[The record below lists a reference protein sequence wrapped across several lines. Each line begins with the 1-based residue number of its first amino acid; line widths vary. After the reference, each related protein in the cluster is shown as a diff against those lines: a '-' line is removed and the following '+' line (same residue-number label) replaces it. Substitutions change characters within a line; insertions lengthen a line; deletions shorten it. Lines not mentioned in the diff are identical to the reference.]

1 MNYLLSRKTI
11 LLGFVFLTFSSIHFA
26 VAQSNNANDAMLNKL
41 TPAEIKKGWKL
52 LFDGSTLTGWKT
64 YNRTDMATSWGVKDG
79 AIFLDAKKG
88 RSDVAKGDL
97 VTLEDYDDF
106 EFSVEWKISDCG
118 NSGIMYRI
126 VEDPKY
132 KQPYLT
138 GPEMQVLDNK
148 CHPDAKIITHRSGDF
163 YDVMDSKTENVKPAG
178 EWNSVRI
185 IMKGYKLEQWQNG
198 VRQIKLTLGSDEINA
213 IVEKSKWK
221 NQKDWGKALIGKI
234 GLQDHGD
241 AVWFR
246 NIKIR
251 SL

>member
-88 RSDVAKGDL
+88 RSDIAKGDL

-163 YDVMDSKTENVKPAG
+163 YDVMASKTENVKPAG
-178 EWNSVRI
+178 EWNSVKI

>member
-1 MNYLLSRKTI
+1 MNYLFSRKTI

-26 VAQSNNANDAMLNKL
+26 VAQSNNANDAMPNKL

-64 YNRTDMATSWGVKDG
+64 YNRSDMATSWGVKDG

-163 YDVMDSKTENVKPAG
+163 YDVMASKTENVKPAG

>member
-88 RSDVAKGDL
+88 RSDIAKGDL

-163 YDVMDSKTENVKPAG
+163 YDVMASKTDHVKPAG
-178 EWNSVRI
+178 EWNSVKI

>member
-11 LLGFVFLTFSSIHFA
+11 LLGFVFLTFSTVHFA

-88 RSDVAKGDL
+88 RSDIAKGDL

-163 YDVMDSKTENVKPAG
+163 YDVMASKTENVKPAG
-178 EWNSVRI
+178 EWNSVKI

>member
-11 LLGFVFLTFSSIHFA
+11 LLGFVFLTFSSVHFA

-64 YNRTDMATSWGVKDG
+64 YNRTDMATSWGVRDG

-106 EFSVEWKISDCG
+106 EFTAEWKISECG
-118 NSGIMYRI
+118 NSGVMYRI

-163 YDVMDSKTENVKPAG
+163 YDVMASKTENVKPAG
-178 EWNSVRI
+178 EWNSIRI

>member
-1 MNYLLSRKTI
+1 MNYLFSRKTI

-26 VAQSNNANDAMLNKL
+26 VAQSNNANDAMPNKL

-163 YDVMDSKTENVKPAG
+163 YDVMASKTENVKPAG

>member
-11 LLGFVFLTFSSIHFA
+11 LLGFVFLTFSSVHFVA
-26 VAQSNNANDAMLNKL
+26 AQSYNAHDAMLNKL

-88 RSDVAKGDL
+88 RSDIAKGDL

-106 EFSVEWKISDCG
+106 EFSVEWKISECG

-163 YDVMDSKTENVKPAG
+163 YDVMASKTENVKPAG
-178 EWNSVRI
+178 EWNSVKI

-213 IVEKSKWK
+213 IVAKSKWK

>member
-1 MNYLLSRKTI
+1 MNYLLMRKTT
-11 LLGFVFLTFSSIHFA
+11 LLGFVFLSQVMFINTF
-26 VAQSNNANDAMLNKL
+26 AQSSGSNGSMLNKL
-41 TPAEIKKGWKL
+41 STAEIKKGWKL

-64 YNRTDMATSWGVKDG
+64 YNRTDMATSWSVKDG

-88 RSDVAKGDL
+88 RSEIAKGDL

-106 EFSVEWKISDCG
+106 ELSLEWKISECG

-163 YDVMDSKTENVKPAG
+163 YDVMASKTENVKPAG
-178 EWNSVRI
+178 EWNAVRI

-198 VRQIKLTLGSDEINA
+198 VKQIKLTLGSDEINA

-241 AVWFR
+241 PVWFR

>member
-1 MNYLLSRKTI
+1 
-11 LLGFVFLTFSSIHFA
+11 
-26 VAQSNNANDAMLNKL
+26 
-41 TPAEIKKGWKL
+41 
-52 LFDGSTLTGWKT
+52 
-64 YNRTDMATSWGVKDG
+64 
-79 AIFLDAKKG
+79 
-88 RSDVAKGDL
+88 
-97 VTLEDYDDF
+97 
-106 EFSVEWKISDCG
+106 
-118 NSGIMYRI
+118 
-126 VEDPKY
+126 
-132 KQPYLT
+132 
-138 GPEMQVLDNK
+138 MQVLDNK

-163 YDVMDSKTENVKPAG
+163 YDVMASKTENVKPAG
-178 EWNSVRI
+178 EWNSIRI

-213 IVEKSKWK
+213 IVAKSKWK

>member
-1 MNYLLSRKTI
+1 MNYLLSRKTF

-88 RSDVAKGDL
+88 RSDIAKGDL

-106 EFSVEWKISDCG
+106 EFTAEWKISDCG

-126 VEDPKY
+126 VEDQKY

-163 YDVMDSKTENVKPAG
+163 YDVMASKTENVKPAG

>member
-163 YDVMDSKTENVKPAG
+163 YDVMASKTENVKPAG

-185 IMKGYKLEQWQNG
+185 IMKGYQLEQWQNG

>member
-11 LLGFVFLTFSSIHFA
+11 LLGFVFLTFSSIHFD

-88 RSDVAKGDL
+88 RSDIAKGDL

-163 YDVMDSKTENVKPAG
+163 YDVMASKTENVKPAG

>member
-1 MNYLLSRKTI
+1 MNYLFSRKTI

-26 VAQSNNANDAMLNKL
+26 VAQSNDANDAMLNKL

-163 YDVMDSKTENVKPAG
+163 YDVMASKTENVKPPG
-178 EWNSVRI
+178 EWNSVKI

>member
-163 YDVMDSKTENVKPAG
+163 YDVMASKTENVKPAG

-198 VRQIKLTLGSDEINA
+198 VRQIKLTMGSDEINA

>member
-1 MNYLLSRKTI
+1 
-11 LLGFVFLTFSSIHFA
+11 
-26 VAQSNNANDAMLNKL
+26 
-41 TPAEIKKGWKL
+41 
-52 LFDGSTLTGWKT
+52 
-64 YNRTDMATSWGVKDG
+64 MATSWGVKDG

-88 RSDVAKGDL
+88 RSDIAKGDL

-163 YDVMDSKTENVKPAG
+163 YDVMASKSENVKPAG
-178 EWNSVRI
+178 EWNSVKI

-213 IVEKSKWK
+213 IVAKSKWK

>member
-79 AIFLDAKKG
+79 AVFLDAKKG
-88 RSDVAKGDL
+88 RSDIAKGDL

-163 YDVMDSKTENVKPAG
+163 YDVMASKTENVKPAG

-185 IMKGYKLEQWQNG
+185 IVKGYKLEQWQNG

>member
-26 VAQSNNANDAMLNKL
+26 VAQSNDANDAMLNKL

-97 VTLEDYDDF
+97 VTLVDYDDF

-163 YDVMDSKTENVKPAG
+163 YDVMASKTENVKPAG
-178 EWNSVRI
+178 EWNSVKI

>member
-64 YNRTDMATSWGVKDG
+64 YNRTDMATSWGVRDG

-88 RSDVAKGDL
+88 RSDIAKGDL

-163 YDVMDSKTENVKPAG
+163 YDVMASKTENVKPAG

>member
-11 LLGFVFLTFSSIHFA
+11 LLGFVFLTISSIHFA

-163 YDVMDSKTENVKPAG
+163 YDVMASKTENVKPAG
-178 EWNSVRI
+178 QWNSVRI

>member
-163 YDVMDSKTENVKPAG
+163 YDVMASKTENVKPAG

-221 NQKDWGKALIGKI
+221 NQKDWGKALIGKF

>member
-11 LLGFVFLTFSSIHFA
+11 LLGFVFLTFSTVHFA

-88 RSDVAKGDL
+88 RSDIAKGDL

-106 EFSVEWKISDCG
+106 EFTAEWKISECG
-118 NSGIMYRI
+118 NSGVMYRI

-163 YDVMDSKTENVKPAG
+163 YDVMASKTENVKPAG
-178 EWNSVRI
+178 EWNSVKI

-213 IVEKSKWK
+213 IVAKSKWK

>member
-11 LLGFVFLTFSSIHFA
+11 LLGFVFLTFSSVHFVA
-26 VAQSNNANDAMLNKL
+26 AQSNNANDAMLNKL

-88 RSDVAKGDL
+88 RSDIAKGDL

-106 EFSVEWKISDCG
+106 EFSVEWKISECG

-163 YDVMDSKTENVKPAG
+163 YDVMASKTENVKPAG
-178 EWNSVRI
+178 EWNSVKI

>member
-11 LLGFVFLTFSSIHFA
+11 LFGFVFLIFSSIHFA

-64 YNRTDMATSWGVKDG
+64 YNRSDMATSWGVKDG

-148 CHPDAKIITHRSGDF
+148 CHPDAKIVTHRSGDF
-163 YDVMDSKTENVKPAG
+163 YDVMASKTENVKPAG
-178 EWNSVRI
+178 EWNSVKI

>member
-11 LLGFVFLTFSSIHFA
+11 LLGFVFLTFSSTHFA
-26 VAQSNNANDAMLNKL
+26 VAQSNDANDAMLNKL

-163 YDVMDSKTENVKPAG
+163 YDVMASKTENVKPAG

>member
-26 VAQSNNANDAMLNKL
+26 VAQSNNANDSMLNKL

-64 YNRTDMATSWGVKDG
+64 YNRSDMATSWGVKDG

-163 YDVMDSKTENVKPAG
+163 YDVMASKTENVKPAG
-178 EWNSVRI
+178 EWNSVKI

>member
-88 RSDVAKGDL
+88 RSDIAKGDL

-106 EFSVEWKISDCG
+106 EFTAEWKISDCG

-138 GPEMQVLDNK
+138 GPEMQVLDNDG
-148 CHPDAKIITHRSGDF
+148 HADGKIIKHRSGDL
-163 YDVMDSKTENVKPAG
+163 YDLIKSYKETVKPVG
-178 EWNSVRI
+178 EWNTGRI
-185 IMKGYKLEQWQNG
+185 VNNKGLLQLYLNGTLVVETRTDDQNWKDLIANSKFKNMPDFG
-198 VRQIKLTLGSDEINA
+198 KFLKGH
-213 IVEKSKWK
+213 IV
-221 NQKDWGKALIGKI
+221 
-234 GLQDHGD
+234 LQDHGND
-241 AVWFR
+241 VWYR
-246 NIKIR
+246 SIKIK

>member
-1 MNYLLSRKTI
+1 MNYLLMRKTTV
-11 LLGFVFLTFSSIHFA
+11 LGFVFLSQVMFSNTF
-26 VAQSNNANDAMLNKL
+26 AQSSDSNGSMLNKL
-41 TPAEIKKGWKL
+41 SAAEIKKGWKL
-52 LFDGSTLTGWKT
+52 LFDGTTLTGWKT
-64 YNRTDMATSWGVKDG
+64 YNRTDMATSWSVKDG

-88 RSDVAKGDL
+88 RSEIAKGDL

-106 EFSVEWKISDCG
+106 ELSLEWKISECG

-163 YDVMDSKTENVKPAG
+163 YDVMASKTENVKPAG
-178 EWNSVRI
+178 EWNAVRI

-198 VRQIKLTLGSDEINA
+198 VKQIKLTLGSEEINA

-241 AVWFR
+241 PVWFR

>member
-11 LLGFVFLTFSSIHFA
+11 LFGFVFLIFSSIHFA

-64 YNRTDMATSWGVKDG
+64 YNRSDMATSWGVKDG

-163 YDVMDSKTENVKPAG
+163 YDVMASKTENVKPAG
-178 EWNSVRI
+178 EWNSVKI

>member
-1 MNYLLSRKTI
+1 MNYLLMRKTT
-11 LLGFVFLTFSSIHFA
+11 LLGFVFLSQVMFSNTF
-26 VAQSNNANDAMLNKL
+26 AQSSGSNGSMLNKL
-41 TPAEIKKGWKL
+41 STAEIKKGWKL

-64 YNRTDMATSWGVKDG
+64 YNRTDMATSWSVKDG

-88 RSDVAKGDL
+88 RSEIAKGDL

-106 EFSVEWKISDCG
+106 ELSLEWKISECG

-163 YDVMDSKTENVKPAG
+163 YDVMASKTENVKPAG
-178 EWNSVRI
+178 EWNAVRI

-198 VRQIKLTLGSDEINA
+198 VKQIKLTLGSDEINA

-241 AVWFR
+241 PVWFR

>member
-11 LLGFVFLTFSSIHFA
+11 LLGFVFLTFFSVHFA

-88 RSDVAKGDL
+88 RSDIAKGDL

-163 YDVMDSKTENVKPAG
+163 YDVMASKTENVKPAG
-178 EWNSVRI
+178 EWNSVKI

-213 IVEKSKWK
+213 IVAKSKWK

>member
-41 TPAEIKKGWKL
+41 TPAEIKKGRKL

-64 YNRTDMATSWGVKDG
+64 YNRSDMATSWGVKDG

-163 YDVMDSKTENVKPAG
+163 YDVMASKTENVKPAG
-178 EWNSVRI
+178 EWNSVKI
-185 IMKGYKLEQWQNG
+185 IMKGY
-198 VRQIKLTLGSDEINA
+198 
-213 IVEKSKWK
+213 
-221 NQKDWGKALIGKI
+221 
-234 GLQDHGD
+234 
-241 AVWFR
+241 
-246 NIKIR
+246 
-251 SL
+251 

>member
-163 YDVMDSKTENVKPAG
+163 YDVMASKTENVKPAG
-178 EWNSVRI
+178 EWNSVKI

>member
-88 RSDVAKGDL
+88 RSDIAKGDL

-126 VEDPKY
+126 LEDPKY

-163 YDVMDSKTENVKPAG
+163 YDVMASKTENVKPAG

>member
-79 AIFLDAKKG
+79 AIFLDSKKC

-163 YDVMDSKTENVKPAG
+163 YDVMASKTENVKPAG

>member
-1 MNYLLSRKTI
+1 MNYLFSRKTI

-64 YNRTDMATSWGVKDG
+64 YNRSDMATSWGVKDG

-88 RSDVAKGDL
+88 RSDIAKGDL

-163 YDVMDSKTENVKPAG
+163 YDVMASKTENVKPAG

>member
-88 RSDVAKGDL
+88 RSDIAKGDL

-106 EFSVEWKISDCG
+106 EFTAEWKISDCG

-163 YDVMDSKTENVKPAG
+163 YDVMASKTENVKPAG

>member
-11 LLGFVFLTFSSIHFA
+11 LLGFVFLTFSSNHFA

-64 YNRTDMATSWGVKDG
+64 YNRSDMATSWGVKDG

-163 YDVMDSKTENVKPAG
+163 YDVMASKTENVKPAG
-178 EWNSVRI
+178 EWNSVKI

>member
-26 VAQSNNANDAMLNKL
+26 SAQSKNTNDAMHNKL

-88 RSDVAKGDL
+88 RSEVAKGDL

-106 EFSVEWKISDCG
+106 EFTAEWKISDCG

-163 YDVMDSKTENVKPAG
+163 YDVMASKTENVKPAG

>member
-1 MNYLLSRKTI
+1 MNDFFSGKMILMGSLFLL
-11 LLGFVFLTFSSIHFA
+11 FVCSNRSL
-26 VAQSNNANDAMLNKL
+26 AQSQAANIAMANKL
-41 TPAEIKKGWKL
+41 SKAEIKKGWKL

-64 YNRTDMATSWGVKDG
+64 YNRNDMASSWSVQDG
-79 AIFLDAKKG
+79 TIYLDAKKG
-88 RSDVAKGDL
+88 RTEIAKGDL

-106 EFSVEWKISDCG
+106 ELSLEWKISDCG

-132 KQPYLT
+132 KHPYLT

-148 CHPDAKIITHRSGDF
+148 CHPDAKIVTHRAGDF
-163 YDVMDSKTENVKPAG
+163 YDVMACKTENVKPAG
-178 EWNSVRI
+178 EWNTVRI
-185 IMKGYKLEQWQNG
+185 VMKGFKLEQWQNG
-198 VRQIKLTLGSDEINA
+198 VRQIKLTLGSEEINA
-213 IVEKSKWK
+213 LVAKSKWK
-221 NQKDWGKALIGKI
+221 NQPAWGKAEIGKI

-241 AVWFR
+241 PVWFR